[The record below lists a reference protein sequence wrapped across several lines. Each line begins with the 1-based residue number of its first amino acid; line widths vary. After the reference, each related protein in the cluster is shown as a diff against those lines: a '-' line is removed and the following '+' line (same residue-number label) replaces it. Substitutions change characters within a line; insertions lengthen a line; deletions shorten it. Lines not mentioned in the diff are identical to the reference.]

1 MNFAMKNEMKRETKQ
16 EEDVKNVGLE
26 LYIDADKDEYFKC
39 SMYYMRR
46 YFGLREIILLAILL
60 GLGLALFFVLNNL
73 FVLILFAVSVVII
86 LIALTLFIV
95 TARGG
100 YKLDVIKRGVYRQKL
115 EFTEEAILVTNYD
128 KTGTP
133 LFIETHPYEKIEAVS
148 IKEKRIYIYAQTS
161 VFYYIW
167 AKHYEKETCEK
178 LTEILT
184 KYIRPEAFKMKRRY
198 RKYPKKKKVTLD
210 EDQQ

>member
-1 MNFAMKNEMKRETKQ
+1 MKNEMKRETKQ

-95 TARGG
+95 TARGIQARR
-100 YKLDVIKRGVYRQKL
+100 Y
-115 EFTEEAILVTNYD
+115 
-128 KTGTP
+128 KTGRLP
-133 LFIETHPYEKIEAVS
+133 SKIG
-148 IKEKRIYIYAQTS
+148 I
-161 VFYYIW
+161 
-167 AKHYEKETCEK
+167 HG
-178 LTEILT
+178 
-184 KYIRPEAFKMKRRY
+184 RRDFGNQ
-198 RKYPKKKKVTLD
+198 L
-210 EDQQ
+210 